1 MLTRAVMLNS
11 LGQSRAETHRLG
23 SGAVAEVHCLLNHST
38 SCHKGEGIPFM
49 SCSYHP

>member
-1 MLTRAVMLNS
+1 MFTRAVMLNS
-11 LGQSRAETHRLG
+11 LGEPRAETHRLG

-38 SCHKGEGIPFM
+38 SRHNGVGIPFM